1 MPRPLTISLSTSQ
14 ALDAARSQ
22 TTAERGLRWSGNET
36 TMEGELSALERS
48 ASVMR
53 KELNNLRRQ
62 VESLRHVIRSE
73 VMKLRGL
80 LTQQDVDRGLF
91 SRTPTP
97 SKLKPSQDGPTLS
110 SPGGGCPQG
119 KIALLSDLAV
129 GRIRTCFKEKN
140 GTPRQPSL
148 CTMATG
154 VLTIEVFTN
163 PSHSLE
169 GLQEYSHVWCVLW
182 LPLALITAIFVVMRA
197 VHNSVTYRP

>member
-1 MPRPLTISLSTSQ
+1 
-14 ALDAARSQ
+14 
-22 TTAERGLRWSGNET
+22 
-36 TMEGELSALERS
+36 MEGELSALERS

-91 SRTPTP
+91 SRTLTP
-97 SKLKPSQDGPTLS
+97 SKLKPSQDGSTVPS
-110 SPGGGCPQG
+110 PPVPGGGCPQG

-197 VHNSVTYRP
+197 VHNSVTCGP